1 MKFVQI
7 VLVTIQA
14 TLLKKWFL
22 FVFPVTPN
30 FTLYLASLMN

>member
-7 VLVTIQA
+7 VLVTMQA

-22 FVFPVTPN
+22 FVFLVTLN
-30 FTLYLASLMN
+30 FTLYLGSLMN